1 VVSRSLPPRALGR
14 TDGVDEVTT
23 GPLETAAARLD
34 AVGAEV
40 AQCRR
45 CPRLVEWR
53 EEVARTKRAAY
64 AEDDY
69 WGRGVPAFGDPGAR
83 VLVVGLAPA
92 AHGANRTGR
101 MFTGD
106 RSGEWLY
113 RALWRAGFA
122 SQPDSVG
129 RDDGMELHGAW
140 ITAPVKCAPPANKP
154 TPVER
159 DACAPYLSAELAL
172 LDQARVVVALGKF
185 GFDAVCD
192 HLGLRP
198 RPRFGHGVEVE
209 VPGLP
214 SDPGHGPGPGLWLL
228 GCYHVSQ
235 QNTFTGKLTE
245 PMLDGVFARARALAD
260 LPAMPERN
268 DDPATV
274 SDGRSPS
281 RGRRE
286 STRTGPEA

>member
-1 VVSRSLPPRALGR
+1 VLGPAVQFGAVPERLPSPSPSPSPSTSPESLSPSARSEAL
-14 TDGVDEVTT
+14 
-23 GPLETAAARLD
+23 A
-34 AVGAEV
+34 AVGAQVSE
-40 AQCRR
+40 CRA

-64 AEDDY
+64 ADEEY

-122 SQPDSVG
+122 NQPQSTGV
-129 RDDGMELHGAW
+129 DDGLRLTGAW

-154 TPVER
+154 TPAER
-159 DACAPYLSAELAL
+159 DACARFLHAELDL
-172 LDQARVVVALGKF
+172 LTDARVIVALGKF

-192 HLGLRP
+192 HLRLRP

-209 VPGLP
+209 AAGLR
-214 SDPGHGPGPGLWLL
+214 LL

-245 PMLDGVFARARALAD
+245 PMLDAVFARARVLAG
-260 LPAMPERN
+260 LPAMPVGRE
-268 DDPATV
+268 DPATV

-286 STRTGPEA
+286 STRTGSEV